1 MRFEDRVDAGRQLAE
16 AVAGLVNDT
25 NTLVLGI
32 PRGGVVTGYEV
43 ALKLNADFDVM
54 LARKIGAPGNP
65 ELAIGAAAEDGLR
78 QINDA
83 LVEELQVS
91 ADYIDREVQSI
102 LHDLERRAILYRG
115 KYIPADVRRN
125 TVVIVDDGIAT
136 GSTMLVSIS
145 SLRRRGARRIVVAA
159 PVISADILRRLKHAA
174 DDVASVHVSNYFSS
188 VGSFY
193 ENFDQVS
200 DLEVRELLADVIETR
215 KTL

>member
-115 KYIPADVRRN
+115 KYIPADARRN